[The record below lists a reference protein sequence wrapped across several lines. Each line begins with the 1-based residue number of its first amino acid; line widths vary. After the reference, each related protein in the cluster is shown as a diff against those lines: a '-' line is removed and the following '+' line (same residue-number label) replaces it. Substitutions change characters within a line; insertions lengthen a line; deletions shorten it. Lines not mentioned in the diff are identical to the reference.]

1 MLLSNKIRLFIC
13 SNLIFSYFSSI
24 DSEQQNV
31 RFWNILTAGS
41 INIDRLLSMY
51 FQNQTTAYKES
62 FYVNE
67 RKNLKSEEFLIEGG
81 IQKEYEFQKLAQLKF
96 DIYSRT
102 CI

>member
-1 MLLSNKIRLFIC
+1 MFFHI
-13 SNLIFSYFSSI
+13 FSSI

-31 RFWNILTAGS
+31 KFWNILTAGS
-41 INIDRLLSMY
+41 QTIINIDRLLSVY

-67 RKNLKSEEFLIEGG
+67 GKNLMSEEFLIEGG

-96 DIYSRT
+96 DSRT
-102 CI
+102 CIKKI